1 MNILSGKCLTIIM
14 MVIMI
19 TDNKTEEP
27 SEERPQEILSKNKRR
42 SLRLEERN
50 SNESIRLKE
59 IINYCKK
66 LVTWEEAK
74 PIIDMIEKKVGFD
87 GPPWVLR
94 EIQKVK
100 DRFTIKMFGGMI
112 KAEKVNIKKGV
123 FKGPM
128 NNITRNKHVDL
139 SKLNNEDDDDE

>member
-1 MNILSGKCLTIIM
+1 MNILSGKYLTIKM
-14 MVIMI
+14 MAIMI

-59 IINYCKK
+59 IINYCMK

-87 GPPWVLR
+87 GPPWILK

-100 DRFTIKMFGGMI
+100 NKFTIKRPGGMI
-112 KAEKVNIKKGV
+112 RAKKVNINKG
-123 FKGPM
+123 FFNGPM
-128 NNITRNKHVDL
+128 NKITRNKHVDL
-139 SKLNNEDDDDE
+139 SKLKYEDDDE

>member
-1 MNILSGKCLTIIM
+1 MNILSGKYLTIKM

-27 SEERPQEILSKNKRR
+27 SEQRPQEILSKNKRK
-42 SLRLEERN
+42 SLRH
-50 SNESIRLKE
+50 ESKKRIESLLLKE
-59 IINYCKK
+59 MICYCMK

-139 SKLNNEDDDDE
+139 SKLKNEDDDDE

>member
-1 MNILSGKCLTIIM
+1 MNILSGKYLTIKM
-14 MVIMI
+14 MAIMI

-59 IINYCKK
+59 IINYCMK

-74 PIIDMIEKKVGFD
+74 PIIDLIEKKVGFD
-87 GPPWVLR
+87 GPPWILK

-100 DRFTIKMFGGMI
+100 NKFTIKRPGGMI
-112 KAEKVNIKKGV
+112 RAKKVNINKG
-123 FKGPM
+123 FFNGPM
-128 NNITRNKHVDL
+128 NKITRNKHVDL
-139 SKLNNEDDDDE
+139 SKLK

>member
-1 MNILSGKCLTIIM
+1 MNILSGKYLTIKM
-14 MVIMI
+14 MAIMI

-42 SLRLEERN
+42 CLRLEERN

-59 IINYCKK
+59 MIRYCMK

-74 PIIDMIEKKVGFD
+74 PIIDLIEKKVGFD
-87 GPPWVLR
+87 GPPWILK

-100 DRFTIKMFGGMI
+100 NKFTIKRPSGMI
-112 KAEKVNIKKGV
+112 RAKKVNINKG
-123 FKGPM
+123 FFNGPM
-128 NNITRNKHVDL
+128 NKITRNKHVDL
-139 SKLNNEDDDDE
+139 SKLKI

>member
-1 MNILSGKCLTIIM
+1 MNILSGKYLTIKM
-14 MVIMI
+14 MAIMI

-59 IINYCKK
+59 IINYCMK

-74 PIIDMIEKKVGFD
+74 PIIDLIEKKVGFD
-87 GPPWVLR
+87 GPPWILK

-100 DRFTIKMFGGMI
+100 NKFTIKRPGGMI
-112 KAEKVNIKKGV
+112 RAKKVNINKG
-123 FKGPM
+123 FFNGPM
-128 NNITRNKHVDL
+128 NKITRNKHVDL
-139 SKLNNEDDDDE
+139 SKLNNEDDDE

>member
-1 MNILSGKCLTIIM
+1 MNILSGKYLTIKM
-14 MVIMI
+14 MAIMI

-27 SEERPQEILSKNKRR
+27 SEMGPQEILSKNKRR

-74 PIIDMIEKKVGFD
+74 PIIDLIEKKVGFD
-87 GPPWVLR
+87 GPPWILK

-100 DRFTIKMFGGMI
+100 NKFTIKRPGGMI
-112 KAEKVNIKKGV
+112 RAKKVNINKG
-123 FKGPM
+123 FFNGPM
-128 NNITRNKHVDL
+128 NKITRNKHVDL
-139 SKLNNEDDDDE
+139 SKLKYEDDDE

>member
-1 MNILSGKCLTIIM
+1 M
-14 MVIMI
+14 M
-19 TDNKTEEP
+19 TENKIDEP
-27 SEERPQEILSKNKRR
+27 SEQKPQEILKKKKKRC
-42 SLRLEERN
+42 LRHEEVKT
-50 SNESIRLKE
+50 NESIRLKE

-74 PIIDMIEKKVGFD
+74 PIIDMIEKKVGLD

-100 DRFTIKMFGGMI
+100 DKFAIKMFGGMI
-112 KAEKVNIKKGV
+112 KAEKVNIKKGI

-128 NNITRNKHVDL
+128 NEITRNKHVDL
-139 SKLNNEDDDDE
+139 SKLNNEDDDE

>member
-1 MNILSGKCLTIIM
+1 MNILSGKYLTIKM
-14 MVIMI
+14 MAIMI

-59 IINYCKK
+59 IINYCMK

-74 PIIDMIEKKVGFD
+74 PIIDLIEKKVGFD
-87 GPPWVLR
+87 GPPWILK

-100 DRFTIKMFGGMI
+100 NKFTIKRPGGMI
-112 KAEKVNIKKGV
+112 RAKKVNINKG
-123 FKGPM
+123 FFNGPM
-128 NNITRNKHVDL
+128 NKITRNKHVDL
-139 SKLNNEDDDDE
+139 SKLKYEDDDE